1 MLSPGP
7 RLRMPLTGRRKLD
20 KSSEIDAKEPQLSRQ
35 EEAWRIVEEYANALR
50 EIIGNFRKMN

>member
-1 MLSPGP
+1 
-7 RLRMPLTGRRKLD
+7 MPLTGRRKLD